1 MNKNIQQS
9 LNLKDLINNNEYE
22 NNTEYIRK
30 LKHSDLIYKDIMT
43 LQLRKSENSAL
54 MKSDPTAFSEFCKAE
69 CTFLYNNYTDIYNKV
84 FKDELD
90 LSIMQQLLVVLKQ
103 IEDEKVDQYQGSVLV
118 GEILKK
124 MYIDSAMKRGNSI
137 ESSIQTEPEKK
148 CIDGKS
154 VSWKQYKRMVK

>member
-1 MNKNIQQS
+1 MNNIQQN
-9 LNLKDLINNNEYE
+9 LNLKELINNNEYE

-30 LKHSDLIYKDIMT
+30 LKHSDLIYKDILT
-43 LQLRKSENSAL
+43 LQKRKAQHSAL
-54 MKSDPTAFSEFCKAE
+54 IKSDPNAFSELCKAE
-69 CTFLYNNYTDIYNKV
+69 CTFLYNNYTDIYHKV

-90 LSIMQQLLVVLKQ
+90 LNIMQQLLVVLKQ

-137 ESSIQTEPEKK
+137 ESSIPTEPEKQYVE
-148 CIDGKS
+148 GKS
-154 VSWKQYKRMVK
+154 VSWKQYKCMKV